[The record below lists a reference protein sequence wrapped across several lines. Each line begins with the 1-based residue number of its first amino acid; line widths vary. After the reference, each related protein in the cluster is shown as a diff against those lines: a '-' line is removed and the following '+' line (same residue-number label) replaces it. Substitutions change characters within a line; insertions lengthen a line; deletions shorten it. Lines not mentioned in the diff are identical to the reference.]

1 MITVEELE
9 RRIEK
14 RYGDRMLK
22 DIKSPKRQQLFV
34 ALRVIY
40 YYICIENGISEK
52 DAMVILNKNRTS
64 LYHFKNKFENE
75 YKYNAYFKGI
85 ADELLKE

>member
-1 MITVEELE
+1 MITVDELE
-9 RRIEK
+9 KRLEH
-14 RYGDRMLK
+14 RYGCNVLK

-40 YYICIENGISEK
+40 YYICIENGVSDKEV
-52 DAMVILNKNRTS
+52 MVILNRNRTM
-64 LYHFKNKFENE
+64 LYHYKNKFENE
-75 YKYNAYFKGI
+75 YKYNTYFKGI